1 MSKKEEQPDRLKQFI
16 SWVDGDRE
24 PKDRTL
30 FVMEQRPHREFRPS
44 EEEFERREK
53 DRLRKFFNWYPIAA
67 AVICVALGII
77 LFTTVMNMPGFG
89 QEDNPINNEVA
100 ERYLEHSEEET
111 GSENV
116 VTAMIIGY
124 RGFDTL
130 GESCVLFLAV
140 SAVMILL
147 LRDRKNTSEHELQQ
161 MEREETAVQGRSDLI
176 LKQVA
181 WVLLPFIF
189 LFAIY
194 VLLNG
199 ETSPGGGFSGGTIL
213 GAGLILF
220 SAAFGPGHTRVLM
233 NQRRYSAVRTFG
245 LLLYAVLYGVY
256 IFIGGQRPAQLPHR
270 DDPADRPGGGA
281 GGGLHRI
288 WILRPVFQGRDLR
301 GGGEENAGG
310 DHPEPLRGHCRHPVW
325 HRLHKSDAAAESAAQ
340 GDRIQHHGLGRL
352 PAAGLAGVY

>member
-89 QEDNPINNEVA
+89 QEDNPINNEVS
-100 ERYLEHSEEET
+100 ERYLEHGAEET

-140 SAVMILL
+140 AAVMILL
-147 LRDRKNTSEHELQQ
+147 LRDEKNTTGRELHQL
-161 MEREETAVQGRSDLI
+161 EREEAGAREHADLI
-176 LKQVA
+176 LQQVA
-181 WVLLPFIF
+181 KVLTPFIF

-213 GAGLILF
+213 GAGVILF
-220 SAAFGPGHTRVLM
+220 SAAFGVQRTQRFM
-233 NQRRYSAVRTFG
+233 NRRTYSVVRTFG
-245 LLLYAVLYGVY
+245 LMLYAVLYGIY
-256 IFIGGQRPAQLPHR
+256 IFIGANGLPNH
-270 DDPADRPGGGA
+270 
-281 GGGLHRI
+281 
-288 WILRPVFQGRDLR
+288 
-301 GGGEENAGG
+301 
-310 DHPEPLRGHCRHPVW
+310 
-325 HRLHKSDAAAESAAQ
+325 
-340 GDRIQHHGLGRL
+340 
-352 PAAGLAGVY
+352 LAGMILLIDLAVGLVVACTMYGFYALFSRGEI

>member
-116 VTAMIIGY
+116 VTAMILTY

-256 IFIGGQRPAQLPHR
+256 IFIGANGLPNYLTGMILLI
-270 DDPADRPGGGA
+270 DLAV
-281 GGGLHRI
+281 GLVVACTVYGFYA
-288 WILRPVFQGRDLR
+288 LFSR
-301 GGGEENAGG
+301 GE
-310 DHPEPLRGHCRHPVW
+310 
-325 HRLHKSDAAAESAAQ
+325 
-340 GDRIQHHGLGRL
+340 I
-352 PAAGLAGVY
+352 

>member
-1 MSKKEEQPDRLKQFI
+1 M
-16 SWVDGDRE
+16 
-24 PKDRTL
+24 
-30 FVMEQRPHREFRPS
+30 
-44 EEEFERREK
+44 
-53 DRLRKFFNWYPIAA
+53 
-67 AVICVALGII
+67 
-77 LFTTVMNMPGFG
+77 
-89 QEDNPINNEVA
+89 A

-181 WVLLPFIF
+181 WVLLPFI
-189 LFAIY
+189 
-194 VLLNG
+194 
-199 ETSPGGGFSGGTIL
+199 L

-256 IFIGGQRPAQLPHR
+256 IFIGANGLPNYLTGMILLI
-270 DDPADRPGGGA
+270 DLAV
-281 GGGLHRI
+281 GLVVACTVYGFYA
-288 WILRPVFQGRDLR
+288 LFSR
-301 GGGEENAGG
+301 GE
-310 DHPEPLRGHCRHPVW
+310 
-325 HRLHKSDAAAESAAQ
+325 
-340 GDRIQHHGLGRL
+340 I
-352 PAAGLAGVY
+352 

>member
-130 GESCVLFLAV
+130 GESCVLFL
-140 SAVMILL
+140 
-147 LRDRKNTSEHELQQ
+147 
-161 MEREETAVQGRSDLI
+161 GC
-176 LKQVA
+176 
-181 WVLLPFIF
+181 
-189 LFAIY
+189 
-194 VLLNG
+194 
-199 ETSPGGGFSGGTIL
+199 
-213 GAGLILF
+213 
-220 SAAFGPGHTRVLM
+220 
-233 NQRRYSAVRTFG
+233 RR
-245 LLLYAVLYGVY
+245 
-256 IFIGGQRPAQLPHR
+256 
-270 DDPADRPGGGA
+270 
-281 GGGLHRI
+281 
-288 WILRPVFQGRDLR
+288 
-301 GGGEENAGG
+301 
-310 DHPEPLRGHCRHPVW
+310 
-325 HRLHKSDAAAESAAQ
+325 
-340 GDRIQHHGLGRL
+340 
-352 PAAGLAGVY
+352 

>member
-1 MSKKEEQPDRLKQFI
+1 MSKKEEQPDRLRQFI

-30 FVMEQRPHREFRPS
+30 FVMEQRPHRDFRPS

-53 DRLRKFFNWYPIAA
+53 ARLKKFFNWYPTAA
-67 AVICVALGII
+67 AAICVALVMI
-77 LFTTVMNMPGFG
+77 LLATVMNMPGFG

-100 ERYLEHSEEET
+100 ERYLERSEEET

-140 SAVMILL
+140 AAVMILL
-147 LRDRKNTSEHELQQ
+147 LRDRKNTSEHEIKQ
-161 MEREETAVQGRSDLI
+161 MEREEADAQEHADLI
-176 LKQVA
+176 LKQVS
-181 WVLLPFIF
+181 WVLIPFIMV
-189 LFAIY
+189 FAIY

-220 SAAFGPGHTRVLM
+220 SAAFGTRHMQTLM

-245 LLLYAVLYGVY
+245 LLLYGILYGIY
-256 IFIGGQRPAQLPHR
+256 IFIGANGLPNYLTGMILLI
-270 DDPADRPGGGA
+270 DIAV
-281 GGGLHRI
+281 GLVVACTMYGFYA
-288 WILRPVFQGRDLR
+288 LFSR
-301 GGGEENAGG
+301 GE
-310 DHPEPLRGHCRHPVW
+310 
-325 HRLHKSDAAAESAAQ
+325 
-340 GDRIQHHGLGRL
+340 I
-352 PAAGLAGVY
+352 